1 MLFKKKIIIHAIFD
15 VLKKRF
21 LKKGAERHR
30 APVIRPT
37 PQIVQE
43 GRMTAVC
50 EQAVTVTGRGDFWEN
65 VTLNMS
71 SLTDACFRD
80 TS

>member
-1 MLFKKKIIIHAIFD
+1 MLFKTKKIHAMFD

-21 LKKGAERHR
+21 LKKGAERRR
-30 APVIRPT
+30 AAVIRPT

-50 EQAVTVTGRGDFWEN
+50 EQAVTVTGRSDLWKN
-65 VTLNMS
+65 VT
-71 SLTDACFRD
+71 
-80 TS
+80 